1 MGGLLRSYSLQ
12 APKLEERKEN
22 FSKVKSLQKQVI
34 LTLKKRKPR
43 DEITRKC
50 NEEFDFVNFDTLKE
64 SHTELSDKAPK
75 KASDVKN
82 VVNVDDNN
90 ANVVSS
96 QKKGVLWQQSDKLFS
111 SWQERFFVLT
121 SNSLYSFSKD
131 TRVMD
136 NVKKTVLK
144 TKLKD
149 IKDVSLVEKKG
160 QLLMRIVIENRG
172 KVYLRK
178 PEGLQDWYEQL
189 RRNISA
195 VNFANPGRNLRSC
208 LSLVENTS
216 TKPKQD
222 VLMIPLAR
230 PHMGVSSLNWS
241 IHSP

>member
-50 NEEFDFVNFDTLKE
+50 NKEFDFVNFDTLKE

-75 KASDVKN
+75 KTSEVKY
-82 VVNVDDNN
+82 VVNVDD
-90 ANVVSS
+90 NVVSS

-136 NVKKTVLK
+136 NIKKTVLK

-160 QLLMRIVIENRG
+160 QLLMRIVIENR
-172 KVYLRK
+172 V
-178 PEGLQDWYEQL
+178 
-189 RRNISA
+189 
-195 VNFANPGRNLRSC
+195 
-208 LSLVENTS
+208 SLE
-216 TKPKQD
+216 K
-222 VLMIPLAR
+222 
-230 PHMGVSSLNWS
+230 
-241 IHSP
+241 